1 MGYPKKGLPRYRVVV
16 HEEVKGQRELRTYR
30 GMGVEEILLEELVG
44 IRDFQV
50 KVEDLPE
57 EVIIRQE
64 EEEMM
69 ILTLV
74 MTGVEMTLPPQTPLP
89 KEKENIIVLSMSMYS
104 KDLLDQKVKR
114 VNLDKQEEMVEMDKI
129 LP

>member
-1 MGYPKKGLPRYRVVV
+1 MK
-16 HEEVKGQRELRTYR
+16 HEEVKGQVESITHRE
-30 GMGVEEILLEELVG
+30 MGVEEIFLEELVG

-50 KVEDLPE
+50 KEGALPE
-57 EVIIRQE
+57 EMVIKEE

-74 MTGVEMTLPPQTPLP
+74 MTGMEMILLPPQTPLP
-89 KEKENIIVLSMSMYS
+89 QGKENIKVPNMFMYF

-114 VNLDKQEEMVEMDKI
+114 VNLDKQEEMVEMGRI
-129 LP
+129 SP

>member
-16 HEEVKGQRELRTYR
+16 HEEVKGQRELRTHR

-50 KVEDLPE
+50 KVEVLPE

-64 EEEMM
+64 GEETM

-74 MTGVEMTLPPQTPLP
+74 MMEVEMTLPPQTPLP
-89 KEKENIIVLSMSMYS
+89 KEKENIKVLSMSMYS

-114 VNLDKQEEMVEMDKI
+114 VNLDKQEEMVETDKI